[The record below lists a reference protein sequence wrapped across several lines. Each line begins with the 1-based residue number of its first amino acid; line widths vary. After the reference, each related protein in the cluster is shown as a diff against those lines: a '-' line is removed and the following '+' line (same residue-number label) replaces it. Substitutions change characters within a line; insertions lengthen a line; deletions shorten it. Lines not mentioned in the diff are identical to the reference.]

1 MEELANL
8 LWVNRH
14 ASSGE
19 FDVIVV
25 DCAPT
30 GETLRLLAFPEV
42 GRWWIDKLLPIN
54 RQLTRIVRP
63 MARRVTDLPFPE
75 DDVFVAMTD
84 LVDQLD
90 RLHQLL
96 TDSNSATVRL
106 VVNPEKMVIREAQRS
121 YTYLTLYDHVTDA
134 IVVNRVIPKEADG
147 SFAEQLRQM
156 QAPHLKNIHEIFDP
170 TPVLEVEQFPSEIL
184 GLEQLRKMGQR
195 LHHNHPAEDVLMTYK
210 PYEIVPIEGGFEF
223 QIPAQFLDKADA
235 TLVRRGDEVVIR
247 MGAARRNIV
256 LPRVLARMEHSQARL
271 ENGRLLVRFTPRP
284 T

>member
-1 MEELANL
+1 
-8 LWVNRH
+8 
-14 ASSGE
+14 
-19 FDVIVV
+19 
-25 DCAPT
+25 
-30 GETLRLLAFPEV
+30 
-42 GRWWIDKLLPIN
+42 
-54 RQLTRIVRP
+54 
-63 MARRVTDLPFPE
+63 
-75 DDVFVAMTD
+75 
-84 LVDQLD
+84 
-90 RLHQLL
+90 
-96 TDSNSATVRL
+96 
-106 VVNPEKMVIREAQRS
+106 
-121 YTYLTLYDHVTDA
+121 
-134 IVVNRVIPKEADG
+134 
-147 SFAEQLRQM
+147 M

>member
-1 MEELANL
+1 
-8 LWVNRH
+8 
-14 ASSGE
+14 
-19 FDVIVV
+19 
-25 DCAPT
+25 
-30 GETLRLLAFPEV
+30 
-42 GRWWIDKLLPIN
+42 
-54 RQLTRIVRP
+54 
-63 MARRVTDLPFPE
+63 
-75 DDVFVAMTD
+75 MTD

-147 SFAEQLRQM
+147 SFAEQIRQM

-256 LPRVLARMEHSQARL
+256 LPRVLARMDHSQARL